1 MSPWSG
7 TPPATAGDVAARA
20 HAQDY
25 VTPPFLVAAVG
36 ASAGGLDAFS
46 EMVRDIPHDAPL
58 AIVLAQH
65 LSRDR
70 PSALAEVLDRRTAL
84 RVTQAADHIRIE
96 PGRVYVIP
104 PGKHMTVIDGH
115 LRISPRPDD
124 FWPRQVDALFH
135 SIAKFYRDKAVG
147 IILSGALSD
156 GAEGFVEINA
166 AGGITIAQL
175 PAEAQHDSM
184 PEAAIATGDTD
195 LVLPVKEIG
204 RELLRLADWPRFKH
218 SSPRPGSADAL
229 SQEPELPLRR

>member
-1 MSPWSG
+1 MA
-7 TPPATAGDVAARA
+7 PATSVEVAPRA
-20 HAQDY
+20 QPQDY

-36 ASAGGLDAFS
+36 ASAGGIEAFTA
-46 EMVRDIPHDAPL
+46 MVQDIPDDAPL

-70 PSALAEVLDRRTAL
+70 PSALADVLDKRIAL
-84 RVTQAADHIRIE
+84 RVTQATDRIRVE

-115 LRISPRPDD
+115 LRISPRPED

-135 SIAKFYRDKAVG
+135 SVAKFYRDKAVG

-166 AGGITIAQL
+166 VGGITIAQL
-175 PAEAQHDSM
+175 PDEAQHGSM
-184 PEAAIATGDTD
+184 PQAAIATGDTD

-204 RELLRLADWPRFKH
+204 RELIRIADWPRFKRTR
-218 SSPRPGSADAL
+218 PRHIPADPIEPSA
-229 SQEPELPLRR
+229 